1 MSDYYQHYIEALTN
15 LNKKNQTYSILIYK
29 QNATVM
35 KKSLTF
41 IYLVFL
47 FFQIFN
53 LSQPVLSVPAYP
65 HPIEFKQP
73 DGSIITIQLKGDE
86 KVNWAVTMD
95 GYTILSTKE
104 GEYQYA
110 LLDEE
115 GDLTF
120 SGVKVSNIEKRTYNE
135 EYFLKSLPKG
145 LFYSEKQ
152 VNMLLSVWEMKD
164 NAAKAFPT
172 TGDRKLFCVL
182 MQTPDISF
190 TKTKAEFQAL
200 FNQLN
205 YTVGGATGSVKDYY
219 LENSY
224 GQLNLTTDVFGPY
237 TASQN
242 MANYASD
249 ARPLVTQ
256 GVQAANAEANFADY
270 DNDNDGSVDGV
281 YMIFAG
287 YGQEAGG
294 GSGTIWSH
302 AWSISPIQL
311 DGKWIS
317 RYACSPELRGNSGT
331 NITRIGVIGHEFGH
345 VLGAPDYYD
354 TDYETGG
361 QFTGTGQWDMMAGG
375 SWNNG
380 GATPAHH
387 NGFTKVFFFNWASAT
402 VLNSAATITLK
413 NAAEFSDSFYR
424 YNTNTSN
431 EYFFIENRE
440 KHKFDEYIPGSGL
453 IIYHV
458 HSGVMNSANSNS
470 INTTHPQRM
479 YPVAQNASMDPTS
492 DPNSYGTINAANC
505 AWTGTTGKTSFT
517 DATLP
522 SSKSWAGANTN
533 KPITNILRNAGAKTV
548 TLDFMGGNVT
558 PNVVTFNVSDQY
570 GNKIENAQITV
581 TKTSKNVNV
590 ISNRVESTNNYPINS
605 DVFSVQKAEKP
616 VPMPENKD
624 EKHTWVHWDD
634 GIYANSIGLTGG
646 GTLTIASR
654 WESSDISAYNGME
667 ITKIRAYVNTLPTT
681 ATLKIWQGNN
691 QSSLTEVRSQV
702 FTTSASSWNEI
713 TLSSSYTINASQEL
727 WFGVVY
733 VHDNGIHPAGIDAGP
748 AIIGNGDKAK
758 INDGDWVNLSD
769 YGFGNWL
776 LQAYIEGEQT
786 IVLYTDANG
795 QASFEAE
802 LSSYSYDA
810 EKTGYTSANGNFTVT
825 GETTTVNI
833 ILQNQ
838 STTTPVVTTG
848 TITNIG
854 STTATGSGNATSDG
868 GSTITVKGVAYAT
881 TQNPTTANSTAPGGI
896 GTGSFTAN
904 MTGLTPGTLYYVRA
918 YATNANGTTYGN
930 QVSFTTYAPPTVTT
944 SAVTSITTSTATA
957 GGNVTADGGGTVT
970 ARGVV
975 YATTQ
980 NPTTA
985 NSVVYAGTGTGSFTA
1000 PLSGLTAGTLYY
1012 VRAFATNTYGT
1023 TYGSQVSFTTTSPLY
1038 PPTVTTADVSNITM
1052 NSANAGGNVTESGGA
1067 TVTSRGVVYAT
1078 TQNPTTANN
1087 SVSGGSGTGS
1097 FNVTLSSLIPNT
1109 TYYVRAFA
1117 VNSQGTSYGAQ
1128 KWFTTAEDNTSIS
1141 DNNDKKNIEVYPNPA
1156 KDVVS
1161 VSSRNSIIDI
1171 RVFDIFGNLVYSSN
1185 INESADLHQINISDF
1200 SAGIYF
1206 VQLRNIDGLFT
1217 SKLQVLK

>member
-1 MSDYYQHYIEALTN
+1 
-15 LNKKNQTYSILIYK
+15 
-29 QNATVM
+29 M
-35 KKSLTF
+35 KKILPLF
-41 IYLVFL
+41 YAFFL
-47 FFQIFN
+47 LLQIIN
-53 LSQPVLSVPAYP
+53 LSQNLKAVPAYP
-65 HPIEFKQP
+65 HPIEFAQP
-73 DGSIITIQLKGDE
+73 DGSVITIQLKGDE
-86 KVNWAVTMD
+86 KVNWAVTLD

-110 LLDEE
+110 ILNED

-120 SGVKVSNIEKRTYNE
+120 SGVKVSSLEKRTYE
-135 EYFLKSLPKG
+135 EAYFLKSLPKG
-145 LFYSEKQ
+145 LFYSDSQ
-152 VNMLLSVWEMKD
+152 VEMLTSVWEMKD

-172 TGDRKLFCVL
+172 TGNRKLFCVL

-190 TKTKAEFQAL
+190 TKTKAEFEAL

-224 GQLNLTTDVFGPY
+224 GQLTLTTDVFGPY

-256 GVQAANAEANFADY
+256 GVQAANAAANFADY
-270 DNDNDGSVDGV
+270 DNDGDGWVDGV

-317 RYACSPELRGNSGT
+317 RYACSPELRSNSGS

-354 TDYETGG
+354 TNYETGG

-387 NGFTKVFFFNWASAT
+387 NGFTKVYFYNWASPT
-402 VLNSAATITLK
+402 ILNSAATITLK
-413 NAAEFSDSFYR
+413 NVAEFSDSFYR
-424 YNTNTSN
+424 YNTATSG
-431 EYFFIENRE
+431 EYFFLENRE
-440 KHKFDEYIPGSGL
+440 KHKFDAYIPGSGL

-458 HSGVMNSANSNS
+458 HSGVMTSSNNNTV
-470 INTTHPQRM
+470 NTTHPQRM
-479 YPVAQNASMDPTS
+479 YPVAQNATMDPAS
-492 DPNSYGTINAANC
+492 DPDSYGTINAANC
-505 AWTGTTGKTSFT
+505 AWIGTSGKTSFT

-522 SSKSWAGANTN
+522 SSKSWAGANTA

-548 TLDFMGGNVT
+548 TLNFMGGSI
-558 PNVVTFNVSDQY
+558 PANVVTFNVSDQY
-570 GNKIENAQITV
+570 GNKIQNAQITV
-581 TKTSKNVNV
+581 AKTSKNENV
-590 ISNRVESTNNYPINS
+590 ISNRVESENNTPIKS
-605 DVFSVQKAEKP
+605 DIFSVQKAEKE
-616 VPMPENKD
+616 VTLPENKN
-624 EKHTWVHWDD
+624 EKGTWIHWDSGD
-634 GIYANSIGLTGG
+634 YDNAIGLTGG

-654 WESSDISAYNGME
+654 WEPSDISSYSGME
-667 ITKIRAYVNTLPTT
+667 ITKIRAYVNTLPSN
-681 ATLKIWQGNN
+681 ATLKIWQGAN

-702 FTTSASSWNEI
+702 FTATESSWNEI
-713 TLSSSYTINASQEL
+713 TLSSPYTINAFQEL
-727 WFGVVY
+727 WFGVIY
-733 VHDNGIHPAGIDAGP
+733 VHANGTHPAGIDPGP
-748 AIIGNGDKAK
+748 AIVGKGDKAK
-758 INDGDWVNLSD
+758 INDGDWVNLAD

-776 LQAYIEGEQT
+776 LQAFLEGSQT
-786 IVLYTDANG
+786 IILYTDANG
-795 QASFEAE
+795 QASFEAD
-802 LSSYSYDA
+802 LASYSYDA
-810 EKTGYTSANGNFTVT
+810 AKTGYTSASGNFTVT
-825 GETTTVNI
+825 GATTTVNI

-838 STTTPVVTTG
+838 STTAPVVTTG
-848 TITNIG
+848 SITNIG
-854 STTATGSGNATSDG
+854 STTATGAGNATSDG
-868 GSTITVKGVAYAT
+868 GSAITVKGVAYAT

-918 YATNANGTTYGN
+918 YATNANGTSYGN

-944 SAVTSITTSTATA
+944 SSVTSITTTTATA

-970 ARGVV
+970 ARGVA

-980 NPTTA
+980 NPTTS
-985 NSVVYAGTGTGSFTA
+985 NSVVYSGTGTGSFTA
-1000 PLSGLTAGTLYY
+1000 PLSGLTAGTTYY

-1023 TYGSQVSFTTTSPLY
+1023 TYGNQVSFTTTSPLY
-1038 PPTVTTADVSNITM
+1038 PPTVTTADISNITM

-1078 TQNPTTANN
+1078 TQNPTTSNS

-1097 FNVTLSSLIPNT
+1097 FNVTLSSLNPNT

-1128 KWFTTAEDNTSIS
+1128 KWFTTAEDNTSIA
-1141 DNNDKKNIEVYPNPA
+1141 DNDDKKNIEVFPNPA
-1156 KDVVS
+1156 KDIVNIT
-1161 VSSRNSIIDI
+1161 SRNNIIDI
-1171 RVFDIFGNLVYSSN
+1171 KVFDIFGNLVYSASKDG
-1185 INESADLHQINISDF
+1185 SSDDHQINISDF
-1200 SAGIYF
+1200 AAGIYF
-1206 VQLRNIDGLFT
+1206 VQLRNVDGLFT
-1217 SKLQVLK
+1217 SKLQILK